1 MARKRIK
8 VSRPM
13 LITWL
18 VLASFILL
26 LAPQK
31 LTSKFQFAFARVFR
45 WPLSTGRNIALSA
58 RIQEPPATAVQRRE
72 YVQIQ
77 NYLATVRKQLE
88 QQRSRNAKLSAFR
101 KRIPFED
108 ARFALAYIIK
118 ASPAEFIID
127 CGRDDGLTVG
137 QFVLGDNSII
147 GTISQVSAQTARVE
161 LVVSPRAQIAV
172 TIANQDAILQGS
184 GNNSAKIVLLPTKH
198 KVKVGDDVFAAP
210 KPGLLN
216 CLIIMGRIAQCRT
229 NDEYPLTW
237 DITVQPACDI
247 EKLSSVDVIVMNPHK

>member
-8 VSRPM
+8 VTRPM
-13 LITWL
+13 LLTWL
-18 VLASFILL
+18 ILASFVLL

-45 WPLSTGRNIALSA
+45 WPLSVGRNIALSA
-58 RIQEPPATAVQRRE
+58 RIQEPPEADVQRRE
-72 YVQIQ
+72 YVQLQ
-77 NYLATVRKQLE
+77 NYLATIRKQLE
-88 QQRSRNAKLSAFR
+88 QQRSRNAKLSGFR

-118 ASPAEFIID
+118 ASPTELIID
-127 CGRDDGLTVG
+127 CGRDDGLTAG
-137 QFVLGDNSII
+137 QFVLGANSVV
-147 GTISQVSAQTARVE
+147 GTMSQVSARTARVE

-172 TIANQDAILQGS
+172 KIANQDAVLQGD
-184 GNNSAKIVLLPTKH
+184 GNDSAKIVLLPTKYR
-198 KVKVGDDVFAAP
+198 VKVGDDVFAAP
-210 KPGLLN
+210 KPGFLN
-216 CLIIMGRIAQCRT
+216 CPIIIGRIAQCRT